1 MLAFARRVKI
11 FSSLKITFCKNG
23 DAKRKSTQFYFKI
36 SIILKFEYFTEMYA
50 YQTNIYVRVLKT
62 RQIHE
67 FTNYKKNKF
76 RNNCIGQLFYFQQ
89 KANIFYFIIFAE
101 ICSFFAQQL
110 VNFFILFIHLQVH
123 IFDLVIHIVQYFI
136 LRFDLTSQI
145 GGKKFQT

>member
-1 MLAFARRVKI
+1 MHYDARICSQGQI

-67 FTNYKKNKF
+67 FTNYKKIN
-76 RNNCIGQLFYFQQ
+76 
-89 KANIFYFIIFAE
+89 
-101 ICSFFAQQL
+101 
-110 VNFFILFIHLQVH
+110 LQ
-123 IFDLVIHIVQYFI
+123 I
-136 LRFDLTSQI
+136 TA
-145 GGKKFQT
+145 